1 MKTGAVRWKILI
13 LLWLGGL
20 LTGGCLTS
28 RVALPR
34 LLPLNPP
41 VAAEDLVGRIAYLQ
55 QVQAVRTAVQLQFVD
70 YRDSTRGVGKAYP
83 SASGALVLRR
93 PQYIRLQVQAS
104 LLGSLADMTSDGQQ
118 FTVAVFY
125 PTDRQAFLRGSNTRT
140 YEVKVSDGKQ
150 ARDVSAFASL
160 RPQHL
165 SMPLLPPPIPPASP
179 DISWSVFE
187 TRRDESVMTDARPEW
202 VTRTYYLLYV
212 AQREPAGGPTGT
224 WRPRFAYWFDRTQP
238 GTPLTRLEVFEANGD
253 LSTISDFGGYTTNGG
268 TPRLLPEWVR
278 IMRPAEGYALRV
290 VFQSPEIN
298 PTSLPEDVFTLTN
311 DRNLKVVDLD
321 AQP

>member
-1 MKTGAVRWKILI
+1 MKTGAVRWKFLI
-13 LLWLGGL
+13 LLWLGVL
-20 LTGGCLTS
+20 LNGGCLTS
-28 RVALPR
+28 RVTLPR
-34 LLPLNPP
+34 LLPLHPP
-41 VAAEDLVGRIAYLQ
+41 VAAEELVERIAYLQ

-93 PQYIRLQVQAS
+93 PQFIRLQVQAS
-104 LLGSLADMTSDGQQ
+104 LLGSLADMASDGQQ

-125 PTDRQAFLRGSNTRT
+125 PADRQAFIRGSNAKT
-140 YEVKVSDGKQ
+140 YKIQ
-150 ARDVSAFASL
+150 AAEQKPAQDVSAFASL

-165 SMPLLPPPIPPASP
+165 SVPLLPPPIPPASP

-187 TRRDESVMTDARPEW
+187 TRRDESMMTDARPEW

-212 AQREPAGGPTGT
+212 AQRDLSGQ
-224 WRPRFAYWFDRTQP
+224 WRPHFAYWFDRTQP
-238 GTPLTRLEVFEANGD
+238 GTPLTRLEVFEENGD

-268 TPRLLPEWVR
+268 TPKLLPEWVR
-278 IMRPAEGYALRV
+278 ILRPAEGYALRV
-290 VFQSPEIN
+290 MFQSPEIN
-298 PTSLPEDVFTLTN
+298 PPSLPEDVFTLTN

>member
-1 MKTGAVRWKILI
+1 MKTGAVRWKFLI
-13 LLWLGGL
+13 FLWLGAL

-34 LLPLNPP
+34 LLPLHPP
-41 VAAEDLVGRIAYLQ
+41 VAAEELVGRIAYLQ

-93 PQYIRLQVQAS
+93 PQFIRLQVQAS
-104 LLGSLADMTSDGQQ
+104 LLGSLADMTSDGQR

-125 PTDRQAFLRGSNTRT
+125 PADRQAFIRGSNAKT
-140 YEVKVSDGKQ
+140 YEMQVSDEKL

-165 SMPLLPPPIPPASP
+165 SLPLLPPPIPPASP
-179 DISWSVFE
+179 DVSWSVFE

-212 AQREPAGGPTGT
+212 AERASSGL
-224 WRPRFAYWFDRTQP
+224 WRPRFVYWFDRTQP
-238 GTPLTRLEVFEANGD
+238 GTPLTRLEVFEENGD

-268 TPRLLPEWVR
+268 TLKLLPEWVR
-278 IMRPAEGYALRV
+278 ILRPAEGYALRV
-290 VFQSPEIN
+290 MFQSPEIN

>member
-1 MKTGAVRWKILI
+1 MKTGAVRWKFLI
-13 LLWLGGL
+13 LLSLGVL
-20 LTGGCLTS
+20 LNGGCLTS
-28 RVALPR
+28 RVTLPR
-34 LLPLNPP
+34 LLPLHPP
-41 VAAEDLVGRIAYLQ
+41 VAAEELVERIAYLQ

-93 PQYIRLQVQAS
+93 PQFIRLQVQAS
-104 LLGSLADMTSDGQQ
+104 LLGSLADMASDGQQ

-125 PTDRQAFLRGSNTRT
+125 PADRQAFIRGSNAKT
-140 YEVKVSDGKQ
+140 YRIQ
-150 ARDVSAFASL
+150 AAEQKPVQDVSAFASL

-165 SMPLLPPPIPPASP
+165 SVPLLPPPIPPASP

-187 TRRDESVMTDARPEW
+187 TRRDESMMTDARPEW

-212 AQREPAGGPTGT
+212 AQRDLSGQ

-238 GTPLTRLEVFEANGD
+238 GTPLTRLEVFEENGD

-268 TPRLLPEWVR
+268 TPKLLPEWVR
-278 IMRPAEGYALRV
+278 ILRPAEGYALRV
-290 VFQSPEIN
+290 MFQSPEIN
-298 PTSLPEDVFTLTN
+298 PPSLPEDVFTLTN
-311 DRNLKVVDLD
+311 DRNLKIVDLD